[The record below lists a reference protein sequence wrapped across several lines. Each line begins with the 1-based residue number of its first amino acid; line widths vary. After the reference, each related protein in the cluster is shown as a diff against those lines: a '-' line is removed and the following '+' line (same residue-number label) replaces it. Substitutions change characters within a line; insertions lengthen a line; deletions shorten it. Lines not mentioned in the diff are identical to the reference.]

1 MGTESAAGIQVSEK
15 AKQGIMEYREVLR
28 NIGERILTETRT
40 ELYLS
45 MHFLGPALGN
55 LSPVM
60 DLSTTTVGTD
70 AAYIRFNP
78 KCLMTKYIEHPFWLK
93 RVYLHMLLHCLF
105 RHMFAWKQQ
114 EDGGL
119 FGLCCDIAVESVIDS
134 MEIPAIARPISE
146 KRSAWYEKLR
156 KEAGILSAQRLYRY
170 FTSGE
175 RDYTQEA
182 LMESEF
188 GMDDH
193 SFWERLDPQDIPKNS
208 GEQTMAAEAAA
219 PLIATKRLNEEEW
232 KKLANKVRLEMTLG
246 REAGTRTGSFLR
258 YLQYDGSQKTDYRE
272 FLKRFAVTREESF
285 IDPDSFDYGFYN
297 YGMQLYGNMPLI
309 EENEYREATKVEQL
323 IIVLDTSASCQ
334 DFLVQEFLNETASM
348 LLRGDYF
355 FTRTRIH
362 IIECDDRV
370 QNDIEITE
378 LSQMEEYAK
387 HFCLKGGFGTDFR
400 PAFAYVEELRRQK
413 KIEKPRGLMY
423 FTDGKGIYPKK
434 QTDYDTAFVF
444 VKNEDPDTSGVPA
457 WAMKL
462 FI

>member
-1 MGTESAAGIQVSEK
+1 
-15 AKQGIMEYREVLR
+15 MEYREVLR
-28 NIGERILTETRT
+28 NIGERILSETRT

-45 MHFLGPALGN
+45 MHFLGPALGS
-55 LSPVM
+55 LFPVM

-70 AAYIRFNP
+70 AACIRFNP

-93 RVYLHMLLHCLF
+93 RVYLHMLLHCIF
-105 RHMFAWKQQ
+105 RHMFAWKQY
-114 EDGGL
+114 EDGEL

-146 KRSAWYEKLR
+146 KRSAWYEKLQ
-156 KEAGILSAQRLYRY
+156 KKTGVLSAQRLYRY

-175 RDYTQEA
+175 RDYAQEA
-182 LMESEF
+182 LMEAEF

-193 SFWERLDPQDIPKNS
+193 SFWERLDQQEAPENPEPQA
-208 GEQTMAAEAAA
+208 MAAGASL
-219 PLIATKRLNEEEW
+219 PLIATKRMNEEEW
-232 KKLANKVRLEMTLG
+232 KKLANKVRLEVTLG
-246 REAGTRTGSFLR
+246 KEAGTRTGNFLR

-272 FLKRFAVTREESF
+272 FLKRFSVTREESF
-285 IDPDSFDYGFYN
+285 VDPDSFDYGFYN

-348 LLRGDYF
+348 LLRGDHF

-362 IIECDDRV
+362 IIECDDKV

-387 HFCLKGGFGTDFR
+387 HFGLKGGFGTDFR

-444 VKNEDPDTSGVPA
+444 VKSEDPDTSGVPA

-462 FI
+462 FV